1 MRDLGFSLAA
11 FDVRLAI
18 VISPSPKCIAL
29 RNTVKTFAEDVCI
42 SGKGASGKDRE
53 KVSGLFFGSSAG
65 AEG

>member
-18 VISPSPKCIAL
+18 VISPSPKCIAF
-29 RNTVKTFAEDVCI
+29 RNTVKTFADE
-42 SGKGASGKDRE
+42 A